1 MTIFLG
7 RIFLFAAAACMWAG
21 SAAADYVFVFYDEG
35 TTAGVYDTE
44 TLELAGEPEVGANVQ
59 QVFGVP
65 DAADPTRFVKIY
77 IVNDDAV
84 RVLNP
89 APPFETIST
98 RNLSGEVVRGG
109 APAVLSPDGRWLLVP
124 NGNMLSIFHART
136 SRDFF
141 FGEFDYG
148 RDDMSRDRVITSL
161 AVEPMDERAYLSLA
175 NSNELHV
182 VSLGT
187 AAPRRLSGGPALP
200 EVPIALAA
208 APSGA
213 DLYAVTSEGLHDVDS
228 CMVGSSGDP
237 ACDTIEIAVGETPAF
252 LDFHGGDPLN
262 RLIVTHGNTISLPT
276 IATFTLEFG
285 ARARFAADK
294 LLAPTQDRLFL
305 LNRADKQIFEH
316 VIGEN
321 DFGMLQDPRTQAA
334 LSPSAIDMELDLAA
348 QNLFVLNADE
358 LLRFSADA
366 ASFAAE
372 ADLTRAP
379 TGFSVLSTTGGT
391 LDALSVY
398 GGDKQETDL
407 SGSIPRPIAVRATDA
422 DGIPVFGAEVAFSSE
437 QSGVSL
443 APSTAVTNRFGIAM
457 TRATASRSG
466 AFSVRAKAEGGGE
479 TDFAFNE
486 GPVGRGALTVLS
498 GDFQAALE
506 NTALPRRIELRIA
519 GSGVRMPYSTFT
531 IKPSNDSVECP
542 EDAQST
548 PEGILVFQC
557 SSKEGDSIGAA
568 TPTRIEVRDDS
579 GRALAERLT
588 VQTIRREDQ
597 AMLLPGNF
605 QRTTEGP
612 IRGAAG
618 QTIEDGVEMSLLLL
632 NGNPPW
638 TPIAVEFDVANDDIT
653 PIPHIAPSD
662 RQGMI
667 RADLKLGCRP
677 STGRFTATLNSPEL
691 AEIEEFEY
699 EIVRGPMHSI
709 AQSGGNHQS
718 GAPGERLPVALLA
731 VIADSCGN
739 PFGNV
744 PVTWRV
750 EPEDAATLDRPRSMS
765 NSRGQV
771 STFVRLGSRPG
782 RFSVILSA
790 SGDDGVISTTFS
802 LTVAGPEPPPG
813 VSAAFVNGASFIP
826 GSGWT
831 PGSVGSIFG
840 AGLLSGIEGVVVA
853 EGLPFPTELRG
864 IRVLVDGEPAPIFSV
879 SNAGGQEQ
887 INIQVPFSTPAPAES
902 VAVVVENSGSSIP
915 FTGPQTFVAHPGIFG
930 YALPGADDRFAAA
943 LHADYS
949 LAGTENPARPEE
961 IIQLYFTGG
970 GPIDPSVPT
979 NAATASLAETAHPVT
994 VTLDGVAQA
1003 TSGDFLG
1010 SFYAPGLAAVYQ
1022 VNFRVGADTPD
1033 GNRQIRIE
1041 QNSVQSQALL
1051 LPVRR

>member
-1 MTIFLG
+1 MTIFSR
-7 RIFLFAAAACMWAG
+7 RIFLFAAAACLWGG

-35 TTAGVYDTE
+35 TTAGVYDAE
-44 TLELAGEPEVGANVQ
+44 TLELVSEPEVGANVRQ
-59 QVFGVP
+59 AFGVP
-65 DAADPTRFVKIY
+65 NADDPTRFVKIY

-98 RNLSGEVVRGG
+98 RNLSNEGGPGE
-109 APAVLSPDGRWLLVP
+109 ASAVLSPDGRWLLVP
-124 NGNMLSIFHART
+124 NGNMLSIFHARA

-148 RDDMSRDRVITSL
+148 QDDMSRDRVITSL
-161 AVEPMDERAYLSLA
+161 AVEPMKQRAYLSLA
-175 NSNELHV
+175 KSNELHV

-187 AAPRRLSGGPALP
+187 ATPRRLSGGPVLP

-213 DLYAVTSEGLHDVDS
+213 DLYAVTSEGLHDADS
-228 CMVGSSGDP
+228 CMVNSSDEP
-237 ACDTIEIAVGETPAF
+237 ECATIEIAVGESPAF

-305 LNRADKQIFEH
+305 LNREDKQIFEH

-334 LSPSAIDMELDLAA
+334 LSPSAIDMDLDLAA

-366 ASFAAE
+366 VSLAAE
-372 ADLTRAP
+372 VDLTRAP
-379 TGFSVLSTTGGT
+379 ARFSVLSTTGGT
-391 LDALSVY
+391 PDALSVY

-422 DGIPVFGAEVAFSSE
+422 NGIPVFGAEVAFSSE
-437 QSGVSL
+437 ESGVSL
-443 APSTAVTNRFGIAM
+443 APAAAVTNRFGIAM
-457 TRATASRSG
+457 TKATASSSS

-486 GPVGRGALTVLS
+486 GPVGRGALTVVS
-498 GDFQAALE
+498 GNFQAALE
-506 NTALPRRIELRIA
+506 NTGLPRRIELRIA
-519 GSGVRMPYSTFT
+519 GSGVHMPYSRFK
-531 IKPSNDSVECP
+531 IEPSNDSVKCP
-542 EDAQST
+542 DDDVLST
-548 PEGILVFQC
+548 PEGDLVFRC
-557 SSKEGDSIGAA
+557 ESKEGDYIGAA
-568 TPTRIEVRDDS
+568 TPTRIEVRDES

-588 VQTIRREDQ
+588 VQTIRSEDR

-605 QRTTEGP
+605 QRTTEGT

-618 QTIEDGVEMSLLLL
+618 QTIEDGVELRLLLL
-632 NGNPPW
+632 NGNPPS

-662 RQGMI
+662 RQGII

-677 STGRFTATLNSPEL
+677 STGRFTATLNSPGL
-691 AEIEEFEY
+691 AEIEEFDY

-709 AQSGGNHQS
+709 AQSGGNHQI

-750 EPEDAATLDRPRSMS
+750 EPEDAATLDRPRFMS

-790 SGDDGVISTTFS
+790 AGDDGVISTTFS

-813 VSAAFVNGASFIP
+813 VSAAFVNGASFMP
-826 GSGWT
+826 GWT

-840 AGLLSGIEGVVVA
+840 AGLLSGIEGLVAA

-864 IRVLVDGEPAPIFSV
+864 IRVLVGGEPAPIFSV

-887 INIQVPFSTPAPAES
+887 INIQVPFSTPAPADS

-915 FTGPQTFVAHPGIFG
+915 FTGPQTFAAHPGIFEYG
-930 YALPGADDRFAAA
+930 PAGGRFAAA

-949 LAGTENPARPEE
+949 LAGTENPARPGE

-979 NAATASLAETAHPVT
+979 NAAPSSLAATTHPVT

-1022 VNFRVGADTPD
+1022 VNFRVGDDASD

-1041 QNSVQSQALL
+1041 QNGVQSKVSL
-1051 LPVRR
+1051 LPVQR